1 VNAPRAWRALVRSGA
16 PVVALAVALA
26 ALAGCSGGM
35 TAGSPGAAAAGL
47 DAVPRVG
54 TCWDVPR
61 RTAMR
66 TPYAHGDAAV
76 PCSGPHTTETVFA
89 SRLDRPTPR
98 TALEQFGRLC
108 YAQAREYVGQDALHW
123 TPVQGEL
130 YVPGGAEVA
139 AGAAWVRCD
148 VVMPQGPRTAVARV
162 LHASV
167 ADAAHRDRATVW
179 ACVPYLRGVTSTSY
193 VPCSEPHA
201 YESSGRLLLVD
212 TTGGRPSTARL
223 QHAGRVCAP
232 VVRGRPALAVDAVWD
247 SRPMFHRLAGFC
259 WIHRKDGRPLPPIR

>member
-1 VNAPRAWRALVRSGA
+1 MHTPRASKALVRSGA
-16 PVVALAVALA
+16 AAVALAVLV
-26 ALAGCSGGM
+26 GCSGGTAPGGAEAR
-35 TAGSPGAAAAGL
+35 TAGSAP
-47 DAVPRVG
+47 VPRVG
-54 TCWDVPR
+54 TCWAVPA

-66 TPYAHGDAAV
+66 TPYADGDAMV
-76 PCSGPHTTETVFA
+76 PCNAPHTTETVFA

-108 YAQAREYVGQDALHW
+108 FAQAREYVGQDATHW

-130 YVPGGAEVA
+130 FVPEEADVA

-148 VVMPQGPRTAVARV
+148 VVMPQGPWTAVARV
-162 LHASV
+162 LHESV
-167 ADAAHRDRATVW
+167 ADAAQRDRGTVW

-193 VPCSEPHA
+193 VPCGEPHA

-212 TTGGRPSTARL
+212 TARGRASMARL
-223 QHAGRVCAP
+223 RHAARACGP
-232 VVRGRPALAVDAVWD
+232 DVRGRPALAVDAVWD
-247 SRPMFHRLAGFC
+247 SRPMFHHLAGFC

>member
-1 VNAPRAWRALVRSGA
+1 MQRRWLPTTST
-16 PVVALAVALA
+16 VVLTLA
-26 ALAGCSGGM
+26 ALALFVGCSADNGTPSEESRRGE
-35 TAGSPGAAAAGL
+35 
-47 DAVPRVG
+47 VPRVG

-66 TPYAHGDAAV
+66 TPYADGDAAV
-76 PCSGPHTTETVFA
+76 SCSEPHTTETVFA

-108 YAQAREYVGQDALHW
+108 FAQAREYVGQDALHW

-130 YVPGGAEVA
+130 YVPGEAEVA
-139 AGAAWVRCD
+139 GGAAWVRCD

-212 TTGGRPSTARL
+212 TTRGRPSTARL